1 MEQLSS
7 PRYDSRQGCGT
18 LNSFNQTLDS
28 RPETI
33 RRSVEGSLKRLR
45 TDHID
50 LYYQH
55 RVDTKVPIEEVAGT
69 IQQLMK
75 KGKMLSEA
83 GLKTIRRALT
93 P

>member
-1 MEQLSS
+1 KFGISMNM
-7 PRYDSRQGCGT
+7 DD
-18 LNSFNQTLDS
+18 FNQVLDS

-55 RVDTKVPIEEVAGT
+55 RVDPNVPIADVAGT
-69 IQQLMK
+69 IKDLMDE
-75 KGKMLSEA
+75 GKILHWGLSEA
-83 GLKTIRRALT
+83 GVNT
-93 P
+93 